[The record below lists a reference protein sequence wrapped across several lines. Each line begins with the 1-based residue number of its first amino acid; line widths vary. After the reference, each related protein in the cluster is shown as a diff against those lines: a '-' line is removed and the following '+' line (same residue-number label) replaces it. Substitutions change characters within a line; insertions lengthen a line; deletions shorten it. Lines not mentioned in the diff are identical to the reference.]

1 MTMDVIIALLMIGG
15 PFYIVIKSFY
25 DNELI
30 EKKGPTVT
38 AVVLKSEQLSSNET
52 EIINGAFIVKFNDAE
67 KGPTI
72 VGFESTI
79 PQLYAPRVQPGC
91 KIQLRYLGDGDIVKA
106 NFIFE

>member
-1 MTMDVIIALLMIGG
+1 MTMDVIIALLMIGV

-52 EIINGAFIVKFNDAE
+52 GTINGAFIVKFNDAE
-67 KGPTI
+67 KDPTI
-72 VGFESTI
+72 IGFELMIT
-79 PQLYAPRVQPGC
+79 QLYAPRVQPEC
-91 KIQLRYLGDGDIVKA
+91 EIQLRYLGDGDIVKA